1 MNAYM
6 IQGILMDGYEFLAL
20 AVPFFVLFV
29 IMRGK
34 RQKGEKDGASCL
46 AASAVFLIYLW
57 GVFHFTGAGTIWEPV
72 RYGMSGGA
80 FRQEEINLIPFSLG
94 IDPVGYGLNVVLF
107 LPFGFLLPFL
117 WKETDSLRKTAAGG
131 FMLSLLIELSQLLNN
146 RSTDVDDLIL
156 NTAGAVLGYG
166 AFRMLDLISGGKIR
180 CRVSGRLIRRMGPV
194 LFIAAAFLG
203 RFFFFDEMGA
213 AGFLYGF

>member
-1 MNAYM
+1 MNDYV
-6 IQGILMDGYEFLAL
+6 IQGILMDGYEFLSSVIPLFILFVTLREKGQKNAKDGRLCL
-20 AVPFFVLFV
+20 AV
-29 IMRGK
+29 
-34 RQKGEKDGASCL
+34 
-46 AASAVFLIYLW
+46 SAVFLVYLW

-72 RYGMSGGA
+72 QYGMSGGV
-80 FRQEEINLIPFSLG
+80 FRQEKINLIPFSRG
-94 IDPVGYGLNVVLF
+94 IDPVGYGLNIVLF
-107 LPFGFLLPFL
+107 LPFGFLLPLL
-117 WKETDSLRKTAAGG
+117 WKETDSLCKTAAGG
-131 FMLSLLIELSQLLNN
+131 AMLSLLIEMSQLLNN

-166 AFRMLDLISGGKIR
+166 AFRILDLISGGKIR
-180 CRVSGRLIRRMGPV
+180 GRINVRMGPV